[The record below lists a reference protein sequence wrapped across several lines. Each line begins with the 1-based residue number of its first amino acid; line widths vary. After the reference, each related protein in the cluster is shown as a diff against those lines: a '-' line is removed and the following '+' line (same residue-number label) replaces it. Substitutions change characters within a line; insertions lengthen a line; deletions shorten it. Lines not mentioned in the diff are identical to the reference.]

1 MGVSKVSVKVIFS
14 LSLVSLQNCG
24 LFPQGRLLRRGKM
37 AKNATH
43 GIFYTWKD
51 FNVGIDIELGGI
63 KYHIADCDK
72 FTREFLTAN
81 GVEVSSKECMPKDQ
95 ITVEK

>member
-1 MGVSKVSVKVIFS
+1 
-14 LSLVSLQNCG
+14 
-24 LFPQGRLLRRGKM
+24 LFPQGRFLRRGKIV
-37 AKNATH
+37 KNPST

-63 KYHIADCDK
+63 TYHIADCDRYTK
-72 FTREFLTAN
+72 EYLTAN
-81 GVEVSSKECMPKDQ
+81 GVEVKDRGGMPKDP